1 MSGRFWRA
9 GTVAAGRPQ
18 MGTEIKIADEND
30 EELPRGQ
37 VGQIL
42 VRGPQ
47 TMMGYRRLPEATD
60 SALKGGWM
68 LPAMLATWMKRG
80 SFTFRIGFTT

>member
-1 MSGRFWRA
+1 
-9 GTVAAGRPQ
+9 

-47 TMMGYRRLPEATD
+47 TMMGYWRLPEATE
-60 SALKGGWM
+60 SAEGGWM
-68 LPAMLATWMKRG
+68 HTGDAGYMDEEG
-80 SFTFRIGFTT
+80 FIYIQDRIRT